1 MSQNPEINSAIIQQ
15 WFLDRLNV
23 QEVEENLKSLG
34 HDEDSISVYLKEFNR
49 LKYAKR
55 QNMGFG
61 LAGIGA
67 VLGFIS
73 CVLTM
78 INPIPELINFFLYGL
93 TSIAVLIFF
102 AGFYFIFE

>member
-1 MSQNPEINSAIIQQ
+1 MPQSQEINSSLIQQ
-15 WFLDRLNV
+15 WFLEQLNV
-23 QEVEENLKSLG
+23 QEVEEKLKSLG
-34 HDEDSISVYLKEFNR
+34 HNKDSITVYLKEFNR

-55 QNMGFG
+55 QSMGFG

-67 VLGFIS
+67 LLGFIS

-78 INPIPELINFFLYGL
+78 VNPVPELINFFLYGL